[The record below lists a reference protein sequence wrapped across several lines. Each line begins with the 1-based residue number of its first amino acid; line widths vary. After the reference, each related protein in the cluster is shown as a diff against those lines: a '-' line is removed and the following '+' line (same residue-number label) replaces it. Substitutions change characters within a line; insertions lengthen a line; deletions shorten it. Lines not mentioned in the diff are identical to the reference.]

1 MKILI
6 TGGLGFIGKNL
17 VSILC
22 RYKKITKIIVIDKN
36 IPDRKYLRDI
46 HDYCYFSNKNK
57 YKSNSKELIL

>member
-36 IPDRKYLRDI
+36 IPDRKYLRI
-46 HDYCYFSNKNK
+46 FMIIVILVTKININLIQ
-57 YKSNSKELIL
+57 KELIL